1 MIEPAND
8 MLETL
13 DTVPWLTGARE
24 LMRFVGKSNHDS
36 RNLAKFQRAKHFFST
51 SASRRTVI

>member
-24 LMRFVGKSNHDS
+24 LMRFVGKSNHDG
-36 RNLAKFQRAKHFFST
+36 RNLAKFQRAKHFFSA
-51 SASRRTVI
+51 SAGRRTVI